1 MVCSVCS
8 GKCKCTPE
16 WLFWFCHRQHCASVD
31 VLASFAFVTPK
42 WFVSVWCGDLWI
54 YGNFISDGVFVEIGE
69 LFEGWGKVGKT
80 FLNVSCE
87 R

>member
-1 MVCSVCS
+1 MDSIS
-8 GKCKCTPE
+8 
-16 WLFWFCHRQHCASVD
+16 CASAD
-31 VLASFAFVTPK
+31 VLEVLLLLLPSALFLFGV
-42 WFVSVWCGDLWI
+42 VI

-80 FLNVSCE
+80 FLSVSCE